1 MSLGQL
7 RLEIH
12 ELHGLRALAQ
22 RRPPVEVS
30 HQLRGEVDG
39 ADLWPDS
46 DGVWHIPPPQ
56 AGLTKW
62 GVECPPVPVSV
73 KAVEIQH
80 TVPTVGW
87 IVEELSR
94 PGKLDAERIHPILLR
109 HGIPFDVLS
118 DFKMGNPIVLPDGT
132 TLSPADYCEPATARK
147 LVILSDTSNPSLCV
161 PHVKGAWNEREDAQL
176 CVLVEQHGA
185 KNWSEI
191 AVHVEGR
198 VAWFRSRAEDAAEH

>member
-1 MSLGQL
+1 VLGNSYVSLGQL

-161 PHVKGAWNEREDAQL
+161 PHVKGADILVHEATNACLRTNRLAGRTHRE
-176 CVLVEQHGA
+176 VE
-185 KNWSEI
+185 
-191 AVHVEGR
+191 V
-198 VAWFRSRAEDAAEH
+198 